1 MLNLCF
7 SSFIKWDSNADFP
20 ILDISLPEMTQGSVL
35 GFLFSKWPASP
46 ASHSHLPHL
55 ITQAQTESLY
65 LRSFPAWKTLVSSRS
80 ILSTASPAFTL
91 GSLRHLRMEFHPFP
105 QPNLLSPQMPLVW
118 CPQVRKW
125 HHHPLSYSCWNCS
138 LPIYIF
144 LFLDFHISSF
154 SKFCGFELLNIARIH
169 PFLSPFLSNHL
180 TFSQICSSH
189 LLT

>member
-35 GFLFSKWPASP
+35 GLLFSKRPASP

-80 ILSTASPAFTL
+80 ILSTASPVFTL

-105 QPNLLSPQMPLVW
+105 QPNLLSPQMPLPLESPGKIPLGARNLEGKSLGTTIGIPLMLHFKEL
-118 CPQVRKW
+118 CPGGFNDNASSASWSCLRENFCQL
-125 HHHPLSYSCWNCS
+125 LS
-138 LPIYIF
+138 
-144 LFLDFHISSF
+144 
-154 SKFCGFELLNIARIH
+154 A
-169 PFLSPFLSNHL
+169 
-180 TFSQICSSH
+180 
-189 LLT
+189 